1 MASFSG
7 MDPELDPELA
17 ELMALEEAERGEGEF
32 VQANPEGADT
42 DPELAELMSLMEAE
56 EQRRSALG
64 ASNLQDDEN
73 DPELAELMRLLEQEQ
88 DGGA

>member
-7 MDPELDPELA
+7 MDPEPDPELA
-17 ELMALEEAERGEGEF
+17 ELMALEA
-32 VQANPEGADT
+32 A
-42 DPELAELMSLMEAE
+42 